1 MLLVFTVSCA
11 CDCHEL
17 KNIKLVNFASKFI
30 EALMND
36 ILLSQGVVRF
46 CSRARA
52 EPTRFIVYSSCSTA
66 EFAV

>member
-11 CDCHEL
+11 CVYHEL
-17 KNIKLVNFASKFI
+17 INTKLVNFASEFI

-52 EPTRFIVYSSCSTA
+52 EPTCFIVYSSCSTA
-66 EFAV
+66 ECAV